1 MHRFVTQ
8 RLIQDHANIGRV
20 LALMSIQL
28 RFLDADETSGLA
40 LLSAAANYL
49 IHYPGLLHHPLEE
62 LMFDAVAAGSPS
74 AAGLHTRL
82 KQEHAQLTTSATDL
96 VARIGL
102 QQLSREPQV
111 SGLQRTGAEYILAYD
126 DHIRFEE
133 QEIFPMALDVLKA
146 EQWQGIRD
154 TLVLDGDPLFG
165 RESRT
170 LYDNLYDV
178 LMHQGEHIAG
188 KPKD

>member
-8 RLIQDHANIGRV
+8 RLTQDHANISRV
-20 LALMSIQL
+20 LSLMSIQL
-28 RFLDADETSGLA
+28 RFLSADEASGLI
-40 LLSAAANYL
+40 LLSTAANYL
-49 IHYPGLLHHPLEE
+49 IHFPGLLHHPLEE
-62 LMFDAVAAGSPS
+62 LMFDAVVVGSPS
-74 AAGLHTRL
+74 AACLYTRI
-82 KQEHAQLTTSATDL
+82 KQEHGELAASATDL
-96 VARIGL
+96 MARIGL
-102 QQLSREPQV
+102 QQLAHEPQL
-111 SGLQRTGAEYILAYD
+111 SELRQTGAQYILAYG

-133 QEIFPMALDVLKA
+133 REIFPMALDVLKA

-154 TLVLDGDPLFG
+154 KLVLDGDPLFS

-170 LYDNLYDV
+170 LYDNLYDA